1 MVALNYLQNI
11 KHCPYHTVSKS
22 KNVGLYFRSPL
33 ISQLIG
39 FKGIKCRDQRK
50 EKGQKRSLKCYILEK
65 NYAEA
70 TEEEETTAEK
80 SAQEF
85 EISLKTRL

>member
-1 MVALNYLQNI
+1 M
-11 KHCPYHTVSKS
+11 
-22 KNVGLYFRSPL
+22 
-33 ISQLIG
+33 
-39 FKGIKCRDQRK
+39 
-50 EKGQKRSLKCYILEK
+50 LEK

-85 EISLKTRL
+85 EINLKTRL